1 MAERPVRRPGERVR
15 PPAPGPAP
23 GPRFARGE
31 AESAGEYPQ
40 PIHREAPRA
49 ARLAAEVGR
58 LEAELDAMRR
68 RLAEV
73 EAIAERDPLTGVLNR
88 RGFERELVR
97 AAAYLSRYPA
107 SARLVYV
114 DLDRFK
120 PINDVHGHAAGDAL
134 LAAVA
139 ETLTR
144 QVRASDSVARLGG
157 DEFAVLLWNLADAD
171 ALAKARSL
179 EAAIAALVVPWQGVS
194 LSVGASA
201 GVTPLEAGERPADV
215 VARADAAMY
224 ARKRSR

>member
-1 MAERPVRRPGERVR
+1 MAERPARRPGARVR
-15 PPAPGPAP
+15 PPAPGPASGP
-23 GPRFARGE
+23 GFARGE
-31 AESAGEYPQ
+31 AEGAGEYPQ

-73 EAIAERDPLTGVLNR
+73 EAMAERDPLTGVLNR

-97 AAAYLSRYPA
+97 TLAYLSRYPA

-120 PINDVHGHAAGDAL
+120 PVNDVHGHAAGDAL

-179 EAAIAALVVPWQGVS
+179 EAAIAALVVPWQGAS

-201 GVTPLEAGERPADV
+201 GVTPLAAGERPADV

>member
-1 MAERPVRRPGERVR
+1 VR
-15 PPAPGPAP
+15 PPAPGPTSGP
-23 GPRFARGE
+23 GFARGE
-31 AESAGEYPQ
+31 AEGAGEYPQ

-58 LEAELDAMRR
+58 LEAELDAMRC

-97 AAAYLSRYPA
+97 TLAYLSRYPA

-120 PINDVHGHAAGDAL
+120 PVNDVHGHAAGDAL

-157 DEFAVLLWNLADAD
+157 DEFAVLLWNLADA
-171 ALAKARSL
+171 AAVAKARSL
-179 EAAIAALVVPWQGVS
+179 EAAIAALVVPWQGAS